1 MANRVLFGLSK
12 IKLFPITKDDTSG
25 TTYGE
30 LIDLPGAVSLT
41 LDSEESENKF
51 YADNIDYFSSFKSSG
66 YSGSMEIAKIPSNIL
81 TEIFGQT
88 KDATTGALVEKAD
101 DKVKE
106 FGMAFQIEGDESP
119 TVYQF
124 LKVSC
129 GKPSVKSNT
138 ITDSAEPVTAELKIS
153 AKPRMSD
160 QVIKAIYEKDAAGHE
175 TALTKIMGK
184 ANA

>member
-1 MANRVLFGLSK
+1 MANKVQFGLSK

-51 YADNIDYFSSFKSSG
+51 YADNMDYFSSFKSSG
-66 YSGSMEIAKIPSNIL
+66 YTGSMEIAKIPTNVL

-88 KDATTGALVEKAD
+88 KDSTTGALVEKAT

-119 TVYQF
+119 TVYQ
-124 LKVSC
+124 LMKVSC
-129 GKPSVKSNT
+129 GKPAVKSST
-138 ITDSAEPVTAELKIS
+138 TTDSTEPVTAELKIS

-160 QVIKAIYEKDAAGHE
+160 QVIKAIYEQDAAGHE
-175 TALTKIMGK
+175 TALTKMIGK

>member
-1 MANRVLFGLSK
+1 MANKVQFGLSN
-12 IKLFPITKDDTSG
+12 IKLFPITKDDKDG

-30 LIDLPGAVSLT
+30 LIDLPGAVTLS
-41 LDSEESENKF
+41 LDSEENEGKF
-51 YADNIDYFSSFKSSG
+51 HADNILYYSSFKSSG
-66 YSGSMEIAKIPSNIL
+66 YTGSVEIARIPANIL

-101 DKVKE
+101 DQVKQ

-119 TVYQF
+119 TVYQ
-124 LKVSC
+124 LMKVSC

-153 AKPRMSD
+153 ASPRMSD
-160 QVIKAIYEKDAAGHE
+160 QAIKAIFEKEATGYA
-175 TALTKIMGK
+175 TALTKIMEK